1 MVALAIVGGL
11 LITLIYTLNY
21 HLGIAERHESLT
33 IALLLARDKMEE
45 MEKEPANTEGDFPDP
60 NSAFHYQ
67 TKMSDSRFPD
77 FSEIY
82 VRVTFGREVFEL
94 RELME
99 KQKR

>member
-21 HLGIAERHESLT
+21 HLGIAERHQSLT

-45 MEKEPANTEGDFPDP
+45 MEEDPTNTEGDFADP
-60 NSAFHYQ
+60 YSAFHYQ
-67 TKMSDSRFPD
+67 TKMNASRFPD

-82 VRVTFGREVFEL
+82 VRVTFEKEVLEL
-94 RELME
+94 RELIE
-99 KQKR
+99 KEK